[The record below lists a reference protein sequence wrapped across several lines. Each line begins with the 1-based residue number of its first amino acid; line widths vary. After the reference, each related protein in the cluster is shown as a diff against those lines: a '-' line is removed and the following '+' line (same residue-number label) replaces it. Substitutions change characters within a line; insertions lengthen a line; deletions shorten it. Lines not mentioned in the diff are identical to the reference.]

1 MTTRALFAS
10 PRGTASVG
18 TTKRKKKEMSDKNI
32 DQEVR
37 RLVEEAFPPVKTNWP
52 AVILGFALFGA
63 AMWRLDGWLLLVG
76 LILSALLVIVG
87 KSK

>member
-1 MTTRALFAS
+1 MTTYAPFAS
-10 PRGTASVG
+10 PRGTVNAG

-32 DQEVR
+32 DEEVR
-37 RLVEEAFPPVKTNWP
+37 RLVEEAFPPAKTNWP

-63 AMWRLDGWLLLVG
+63 AMWRLDGWLLLVC
-76 LILSALLVIVG
+76 LILSALLVIAG